1 MGADPMHS
9 PVGQEHWVSR
19 AVRRAGLIDEAPK
32 VNLDTH
38 ARTSEAWEAIRDA
51 IHADDP
57 TMASAIAA
65 YFRTEVADLTLA
77 QPTAAG
83 LLPPSVARKYL
94 VFPLHD
100 RNRSLVVAT
109 CDPSDLEAERE
120 IGFASG
126 RRPEFVVAAPSALR
140 DAIELAYE
148 PDRAVENILG
158 RMGDMDRVSLEILE
172 EADVEAE
179 AHEADL
185 ESGPAVKL
193 ANLILHEAIAQGASD
208 IHIQPTITGGV
219 VRFRIDGVLR
229 TGIKFPLP
237 VMNRVVSRIKV
248 VGKMD
253 IADRLRPQ
261 DGRAQILN
269 QGRKFDLRISTVPV
283 RGSEKV
289 VIRILDPTS
298 VGTLDETHLP
308 EEDLE
313 TLRWLLR
320 QRDGIVVV
328 TGPTG
333 SGKTTTLYGALA
345 EIATEE
351 VNIMTVEDP
360 VEYELPGLAQ
370 IQVEPK
376 KGVTFASALKAILR
390 QDPDVIFVG
399 EIRDL
404 ETAEMA
410 AQASLTG
417 HLVLATVH
425 ANDAVGAIRR
435 LTDLGLDV
443 ATVVQTL
450 RGALAQ
456 RLVRRVCPD
465 CVEPITGTLTEEEAA
480 LADRYDVRPTV
491 RAPGCHEC
499 HFQGFRGRMP
509 VAEILVMSAAIE
521 SLVIGGASPT
531 AIEERARKDGMR
543 PLVDAALERVA
554 QGETTL
560 EEVQRVLGETS
571 EEPEHEQGAPSE
583 GAGRA
588 TEAASQPKE
597 KVSNSPE
604 SATADTSKKKKTTRK
619 TARKT
624 ARKTSTKSRASKKS
638 ASTRKSSATP
648 VSPPDLETEAPPGED
663 DGPPRVLLVDD
674 DPVARAI
681 ARALLERDRFRVQE
695 AEDGQEALD
704 ILRRDPDF
712 AIVVLDLDMP
722 RLDGQETLREIRATP
737 ATASLPAIVLT
748 GRTGADME
756 AALLSDGA
764 DDYLNKP
771 IDAVRFGARVQAA
784 LRRVRG

>member
-1 MGADPMHS
+1 MTPPGRMES
-9 PVGQEHWVSR
+9 PVHHEHWIAR
-19 AVRRAGLIDEAPK
+19 AVRRAGLVEEVPAVAVDHAAP
-32 VNLDTH
+32 
-38 ARTSEAWEAIRDA
+38 APEAWELIRDS
-51 IHADDP
+51 IHADDA
-57 TMASAIAA
+57 TMAAA
-65 YFRTEVADLTLA
+65 VAAFFRTEVADLTTA
-77 QPTAAG
+77 QPTATQ

-94 VFPLHD
+94 VFPMAD
-100 RNRSLVVAT
+100 KNRSLVVAT

-126 RRPEFVVAAPSALR
+126 RRPEFVVASPAELH

-148 PDRAVENILG
+148 PDRAVEDILG
-158 RMGDMDRVSLEILE
+158 RMGDMDRVSLEVLE
-172 EADVEAE
+172 ESEEESPADEG
-179 AHEADL
+179 DL
-185 ESGPAVKL
+185 DSGPAVKL

-208 IHIQPTITGGV
+208 IHIQPTVTGGV
-219 VRFRIDGVLR
+219 VRFRVDGVLR
-229 TGIKFPLP
+229 TGVQFPLP
-237 VMNRVVSRIKV
+237 VMSRVVSRIKV
-248 VGKMD
+248 VGRMD

-283 RGSEKV
+283 RGAEKV

-298 VGTLDETHLP
+298 VGTLEETHLP
-308 EEDLE
+308 DEDLDK
-313 TLRWLLR
+313 LRHLLR

-333 SGKTTTLYGALA
+333 SGKTTTLYGSLA
-345 EIATEE
+345 EIATDE

-435 LTDLGLDV
+435 LTDLGLDTT
-443 ATVVQTL
+443 TVVQTL

-456 RLVRRVCPD
+456 RLVRRLCPD
-465 CVEPITGTLTEEEAA
+465 CAETIEGDLTVEELELEAA
-480 LADRYDVRPTV
+480 FGI
-491 RAPGCHEC
+491 APVMRSVGCEEC
-499 HFQGFRGRMP
+499 HFQGYRGRLP
-509 VAEILVMSAAIE
+509 IAEILQMSSALEHMVLVGEPPSRIE
-521 SLVIGGASPT
+521 A
-531 AIEERARKDGMR
+531 RARADGMR
-543 PLVDAALERVA
+543 SLLDAALERA
-554 QGETTL
+554 KAGDTTL
-560 EEVQRVLGETS
+560 EEVQRVLGDTMSLDEHD
-571 EEPEHEQGAPSE
+571 EPAHEP
-583 GAGRA
+583 
-588 TEAASQPKE
+588 AASSSAVAETGGEDVDAEAPGGRTSDDSADGADSAADASTAADKSSEATQP
-597 KVSNSPE
+597 
-604 SATADTSKKKKTTRK
+604 
-619 TARKT
+619 
-624 ARKTSTKSRASKKS
+624 ASKAKAPVSTAS
-638 ASTRKSSATP
+638 AATP
-648 VSPPDLETEAPPGED
+648 AADEGDGEEA
-663 DGPPRVLLVDD
+663 GPPRVLLVDD

-681 ARALLERDRFRVQE
+681 ARALLERDRFEVQE
-695 AEDGQEALD
+695 AEDGQAALD
-704 ILRRDPDF
+704 ILVRDPDF
-712 AIVVLDLDMP
+712 SIVVLDLDMP
-722 RLDGQETLREIRATP
+722 RLGGQETLQQIRATP

-748 GRTGADME
+748 GRTGADTE
-756 AALLSDGA
+756 AELLRDGA

-784 LRRVRG
+784 LRRAGG